1 MENEFSDFL
10 SQNWNEKFKAATAAT
25 HLDQLQQS
33 PREVQKLSNG
43 NVNTS
48 HNRLFLEELSSLRYN
63 QHQQQLQQQPQQ
75 QQHHSQPNRNN
86 LGAIDIKDIKVSY
99 SPPPDLHQQ
108 QSLRPN
114 ATNRTLNPST
124 SVDIRLSNLVSP
136 TSTLRLPDDTTI
148 SRSQLSTSR
157 DGSQHLHQ
165 ASTATTFTTICSSMG
180 NGNQEIADSTT
191 PPPSIQSTSSSGT
204 SITSMLGSASGLE
217 HDKKA
222 ANSIRAQ
229 IEIIPCKVCGDKS
242 SGVHYGVIT
251 CEGCKGFFR
260 RSQSSVVN
268 YQCPRNKQCVV
279 DRVNRN
285 RCQYCRLQKCLK
297 LGMSRDAV
305 KFGRMSKKQREKV
318 EDEVRF
324 HRAQMRAQN
333 DAAPDSSVF
342 DTQTPSSSDQLHHG
356 GYNNDFYSNEV
367 GYSSPYGYSQ
377 SVTPQ
382 TMGYDI
388 SANYVDSTTTYEPR
402 STIIDSD
409 FIGGHNKSNSPTTH
423 RTVSMSDIRMP
434 RVTSNGGGSNSGQ
447 QQQQQTLSP
456 TTQQQSQQTQQSAAS
471 GGSGG
476 SGTAAV
482 VSGVVGGGNNSQT
495 TNTNSGA
502 NSTIVTIKQESLGN
516 VDNLVG
522 SYVDST
528 TFLHSPGSQMVN
540 PNLVQNNSGL
550 SGIGA
555 DFLGNSLRRGTPSDC
570 CHTDSNTSTGNQM
583 QQQNTPITQL
593 SFGEDDSSCDS
604 HTRWGEG
611 DINAVLI
618 KTLAEAHANT
628 NLKLDIVH
636 EMFRKPQDVSR
647 ILYYKNLGQEDLWL
661 DCAEKLTAMIQN
673 IIEFAKLI
681 PGFMRLS
688 QDDQILLL
696 KTGSFELAI
705 VRMSRLMDLAQNAVL
720 YGDVLL
726 PQEAFYT
733 SDCFE
738 MKLVACIFETA
749 KSIAELKL
757 TETELALYQSL
768 VLLWPERNGVR
779 GNTEIQRL
787 FNMSMSAIRQEIEA
801 NHAPLKGDVTVLDTL
816 LNKIPTFRELSLMHM
831 EALSKFK
838 LEHTHCIFPALYKEL
853 FSIDSQQDFT

>member
-1 MENEFSDFL
+1 MDDGEFLDLF
-10 SQNWNEKFKAATAAT
+10 SQSWNVKYQAAANRAGTGDEPASVGSVGGGYTNTAAVAAAATAAAT
-25 HLDQLQQS
+25 AAAMAAAPKLTSRLMQPQPGSTPTGGQGTLYTSTKHFLAHLPPNHKPATTTTNSSTNPGSAVSGNRHGAPPFSVSAGAPTTDLRDTNLGPLRNTSSSSTSSSATNTSSSSTASSNSSHNTTTTTNGAQHLMGGGTFA
-33 PREVQKLSNG
+33 RETREFPKLSHRLLQPLN
-43 NVNTS
+43 S
-48 HNRLFLEELSSLRYN
+48 HD
-63 QHQQQLQQQPQQ
+63 Q
-75 QQHHSQPNRNN
+75 
-86 LGAIDIKDIKVSY
+86 
-99 SPPPDLHQQ
+99 PPPGGGGAGSGGASCSAQTGM
-108 QSLRPN
+108 LRSGQEEQDYN
-114 ATNRTLNPST
+114 A
-124 SVDIRLSNLVSP
+124 IC
-136 TSTLRLPDDTTI
+136 STL
-148 SRSQLSTSR
+148 SAV
-157 DGSQHLHQ
+157 
-165 ASTATTFTTICSSMG
+165 ASMAAASFAM
-180 NGNQEIADSTT
+180 EDEDLADSTT
-191 PPPSIQSTSSSGT
+191 PPPPPFSSSALLAAGLGT
-204 SITSMLGSASGLE
+204 GNGGGGAGDANGGVEGDIGPNGELLGMNGHQHE
-217 HDKKA
+217 KKTP
-222 ANSIRAQ
+222 NSIRAQ

-356 GYNNDFYSNEV
+356 YNGYTYSNEV
-367 GYSSPYGYSQ
+367 GYSSPYGYST
-377 SVTPQ
+377 SVTPQQ

-388 SANYVDSTTTYEPR
+388 SADYVDSTTTYEPR
-402 STIIDSD
+402 STMIDSD
-409 FIGGHNKSNSPTTH
+409 FISGHT
-423 RTVSMSDIRMP
+423 
-434 RVTSNGGGSNSGQ
+434 
-447 QQQQQTLSP
+447 
-456 TTQQQSQQTQQSAAS
+456 
-471 GGSGG
+471 
-476 SGTAAV
+476 
-482 VSGVVGGGNNSQT
+482 
-495 TNTNSGA
+495 
-502 NSTIVTIKQESLGN
+502 
-516 VDNLVG
+516 
-522 SYVDST
+522 
-528 TFLHSPGSQMVN
+528 
-540 PNLVQNNSGL
+540 
-550 SGIGA
+550 
-555 DFLGNSLRRGTPSDC
+555 
-570 CHTDSNTSTGNQM
+570 
-583 QQQNTPITQL
+583 
-593 SFGEDDSSCDS
+593 
-604 HTRWGEG
+604 EG
-611 DINAVLI
+611 DINDVLI

-628 NLKLDIVH
+628 NHKLEIVH

-647 ILYYKNLGQEDLWL
+647 LLYYKNMTQEELWL
-661 DCAEKLTAMIQN
+661 DCAEKLTAMIQQ

-705 VRMSRLMDLAQNAVL
+705 VRMSRLMDLSTNSVL
-720 YGDVLL
+720 YGDIML

-733 SDCFE
+733 SDSFE

-749 KSIAELKL
+749 KSITELKL

-816 LNKIPTFRELSLMHM
+816 LNKIPTFRELSIMHM
-831 EALSKFK
+831 EALQKFK
-838 LEHTHCIFPALYKEL
+838 QDHPQYVFPALYKEL
-853 FSIDSQQDFT
+853 FSIDSQQDLMT

>member
-1 MENEFSDFL
+1 MDDGEFLDLF
-10 SQNWNEKFKAATAAT
+10 SQSWNGKYHAAANRAGAGDEPTTGGSYTNSAAVAAAATAAAT
-25 HLDQLQQS
+25 AAAMAVAPKLTSRLMQPQPGSAAGAGGQSLYTGNKHFLAHLPPNHKPATNTSNSTTNPVGSNRHAAAPPFNVSAGAPTTDLRDTNLGPLRNTS
-33 PREVQKLSNG
+33 SSSTGSNATNTTSSSSTASSSNG
-43 NVNTS
+43 TS
-48 HNRLFLEELSSLRYN
+48 HNTNTTTNGAQHLMGGTGAGSNFARETRDFPKLSHRL
-63 QHQQQLQQQPQQ
+63 LQPLNAHDQPPPGGGGSGTSGS
-75 QQHHSQPNRNN
+75 SQPTMIR
-86 LGAIDIKDIKVSY
+86 GGQEEQDY
-99 SPPPDLHQQ
+99 
-108 QSLRPN
+108 N
-114 ATNRTLNPST
+114 AFC
-124 SVDIRLSNLVSP
+124 
-136 TSTLRLPDDTTI
+136 STL
-148 SRSQLSTSR
+148 SAV
-157 DGSQHLHQ
+157 
-165 ASTATTFTTICSSMG
+165 ASMAAASLAM
-180 NGNQEIADSTT
+180 EEEDLADSTT
-191 PPPSIQSTSSSGT
+191 PPPPPFSSSALLAAGLTGNGGGGT
-204 SITSMLGSASGLE
+204 SDASGGVESDLGPNGE
-217 HDKKA
+217 LLGLNGHQHEKKTP
-222 ANSIRAQ
+222 NSIRAQ

-356 GYNNDFYSNEV
+356 YNGYTYSNEV
-367 GYSSPYGYSQ
+367 GYSSPYGYST
-377 SVTPQ
+377 SVTPQQ

-388 SANYVDSTTTYEPR
+388 SADYVDSTTTYEPR
-402 STIIDSD
+402 T
-409 FIGGHNKSNSPTTH
+409 
-423 RTVSMSDIRMP
+423 
-434 RVTSNGGGSNSGQ
+434 
-447 QQQQQTLSP
+447 
-456 TTQQQSQQTQQSAAS
+456 
-471 GGSGG
+471 
-476 SGTAAV
+476 
-482 VSGVVGGGNNSQT
+482 
-495 TNTNSGA
+495 
-502 NSTIVTIKQESLGN
+502 
-516 VDNLVG
+516 
-522 SYVDST
+522 
-528 TFLHSPGSQMVN
+528 
-540 PNLVQNNSGL
+540 
-550 SGIGA
+550 
-555 DFLGNSLRRGTPSDC
+555 
-570 CHTDSNTSTGNQM
+570 
-583 QQQNTPITQL
+583 
-593 SFGEDDSSCDS
+593 
-604 HTRWGEG
+604 EG
-611 DINAVLI
+611 DINDVLI

-628 NLKLDIVH
+628 NHKLEIVH
-636 EMFRKPQDVSR
+636 DMFRKPQDVSR
-647 ILYYKNLGQEDLWL
+647 ILYYKNMTQEELWL
-661 DCAEKLTAMIQN
+661 DCAEKLTAMIQQ

-705 VRMSRLMDLAQNAVL
+705 VRMSRLMDLSTNSVL
-720 YGDVLL
+720 YGDIML

-733 SDCFE
+733 SDSFE

-749 KSIAELKL
+749 KSITELKL

-816 LNKIPTFRELSLMHM
+816 LNKIPTFRELSIMHM
-831 EALSKFK
+831 EALQKFK
-838 LEHTHCIFPALYKEL
+838 QDHPQYVFPALYKEL
-853 FSIDSQQDFT
+853 FSIDSQQDLMT